1 MLERKKQNFKEM
13 KKNVK
18 IIIGLGIFLI
28 LVGSLIF
35 LNKIVPSGS
44 QEKTEIFQAEVKE
57 EVNLVIDYGEEGV
70 DSFQSD
76 FKEGMTVFDLLKE
89 EAEKLALAL
98 KIKNYDI
105 GIFIEAIGDKKN
117 GQGGKYWLYYVNGE
131 MPMVSA
137 DKMAIKP
144 GDKVEFKFEKSP
156 F

>member
-1 MLERKKQNFKEM
+1 MHLLQNFKKT

-57 EVNLVIDYGEEGV
+57 EVNLVIDYGEEEV

-76 FKEGMTVFDLLKE
+76 FKKGMTVFDLLKE
-89 EAEKLALAL
+89 EAEKSGLVL
-98 KIKNYDI
+98 KTKNYDI
-105 GIFIEAIGDKKN
+105 GIFIESIGDKKN
-117 GQGGKYWLYYVNGE
+117 GQDGKYWLYYINGE

-137 DKMAIKP
+137 DKKELKT